1 MTNRST
7 LYLAVGL
14 LTTAVLAAGLAAWL
28 QGIHGDIGV
37 YELFPLLG
45 SMAWLLMWT
54 HYVSG
59 SIKRYLHLA
68 QDKTILKNYFS
79 ITGVVVLALILLHPG
94 LLYIGLFNDGL
105 GLPPYSAFAVY
116 QTASMRIAL
125 VLGSIALT
133 AFLLFELGRWFRHK
147 GWWRYIEGANIAAM
161 GLIFVHGL
169 LIGGGLSGWFRV
181 VWILL
186 GVLLA
191 LSIVYNWRYDKQ
203 QANKEENG
211 HGRKQQANE

>member
-1 MTNRST
+1 
-7 LYLAVGL
+7 
-14 LTTAVLAAGLAAWL
+14 
-28 QGIHGDIGV
+28 
-37 YELFPLLG
+37 
-45 SMAWLLMWT
+45 
-54 HYVSG
+54 
-59 SIKRYLHLA
+59 LA

>member
-1 MTNRST
+1 M
-7 LYLAVGL
+7 
-14 LTTAVLAAGLAAWL
+14 
-28 QGIHGDIGV
+28 
-37 YELFPLLG
+37 
-45 SMAWLLMWT
+45 
-54 HYVSG
+54 
-59 SIKRYLHLA
+59 
-68 QDKTILKNYFS
+68 
-79 ITGVVVLALILLHPG
+79 
-94 LLYIGLFNDGL
+94 
-105 GLPPYSAFAVY
+105 
-116 QTASMRIAL
+116 
-125 VLGSIALT
+125 LGSIALT

-203 QANKEENG
+203 QANKEEDG